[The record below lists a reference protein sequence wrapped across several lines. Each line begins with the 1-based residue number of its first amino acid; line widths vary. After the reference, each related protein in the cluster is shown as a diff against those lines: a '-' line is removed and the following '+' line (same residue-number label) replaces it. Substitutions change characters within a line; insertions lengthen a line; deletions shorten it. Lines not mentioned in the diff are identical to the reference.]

1 MSLLKFFFKRKHLNM
16 VEVVQLWARPHV
28 FTDGLSLITLE
39 SYTSGSKDGMCEGQT
54 KSEGV

>member
-1 MSLLKFFFKRKHLNM
+1 M
-16 VEVVQLWARPHV
+16 VAVVQLWARPHV

-54 KSEGV
+54 KSEGVWNFNSSLIIN